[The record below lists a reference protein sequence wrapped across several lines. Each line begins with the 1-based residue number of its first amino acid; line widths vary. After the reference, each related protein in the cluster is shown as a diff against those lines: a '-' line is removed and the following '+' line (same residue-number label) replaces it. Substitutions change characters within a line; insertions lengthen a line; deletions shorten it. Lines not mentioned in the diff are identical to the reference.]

1 MELSSFVEYVDV
13 LVLGSTLNTPKSS
26 ISQIAHNKIKS
37 PSSKHTNLL
46 GIIMMSISKGKGKD
60 VIIYPISTSP
70 RLENGISPVTILFA
84 IQVIADYNGE

>member
-1 MELSSFVEYVDV
+1 MEYIGDFGVE
-13 LVLGSTLNTPKSS
+13 STQNMPIYS
-26 ISQIAHNKIKS
+26 ISQIARNKIQS